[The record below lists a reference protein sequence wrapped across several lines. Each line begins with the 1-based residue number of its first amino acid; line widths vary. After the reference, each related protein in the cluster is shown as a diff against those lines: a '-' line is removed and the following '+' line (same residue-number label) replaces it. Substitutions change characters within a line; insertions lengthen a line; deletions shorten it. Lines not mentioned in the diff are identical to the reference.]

1 MLLHYLKSS
10 IDDIENLINL
20 TKKDIKDIKEANHE
34 LIFERTQIKNDL
46 VKSFE
51 NKKSLLDNE
60 LLKLIENQ
68 KDSKLEDILEYK
80 EKNLLNEMKLKLGE
94 LKDVN
99 KQYAKF
105 VVVISEFY
113 NTLLDKVFPCEMEG
127 YNKTHHK
134 PASILKVRA

>member
-1 MLLHYLKSS
+1 MLLHYLSSS
-10 IDDIENLINL
+10 INDVENLIEL

-34 LIFERTQIKNDL
+34 LVFERTKIKNDL

-60 LLKLIENQ
+60 LIKLVGDK
-68 KDSKLEDILEYK
+68 KDSKLEDILGEK
-80 EKNLLNEMKLKLGE
+80 EKDLLEKMKIKLSE
-94 LKDVN
+94 LKETN

-105 VVVISEFY
+105 VVIISEFY
-113 NTLLDKVFPCEMEG
+113 NTLLDRIFPCEMEG
-127 YNKTHHK
+127 YHKTHHK